1 MNGANRKLNRK
12 LIVSSLFVISLSL
25 VLGSGVADAATTVTA
40 THLTI
45 NRTPTGSVHSGTV
58 ITIFGRLR
66 SERASCRSHQKI
78 RLFQLVGGPTQVAAT
93 FTDANGRYTF
103 HRTVTSDS
111 AFQTHFA
118 GSVSG
123 THPNTHACALSTSAV
138 LRVNVIESSVFGI
151 SGAGTAVLG
160 ASGSAADALTS
171 FTGGALRFPFTSF
184 ALLLVSGVAALAM
197 GRRRT
202 PTTSS
207 A

>member
-1 MNGANRKLNRK
+1 MSGASRK
-12 LIVSSLFVISLSL
+12 LIFASLFVISLSL

-78 RLFQLVGGPTQVAAT
+78 RLFSLVGVPTPTQVAAT
-93 FTDANGRYTF
+93 FTDANGRYSFT
-103 HRTVTSDS
+103 RTVTSDS

-123 THPNTHACALSTSAV
+123 THPNTHVCALSTSAV
-138 LRVNVIESSVFGI
+138 LRVNVIESSVFGT
-151 SGAGTAVLG
+151 SGAGAAVLG